1 MKKILYWEDVSEGQ
15 EIPSYEL
22 AVTPTLIADQVSG
35 SQDYNLMHHDGD
47 FARSQGAPDMYLN
60 TGFIEAMLSRLI
72 TDWMGDDGWLEKMSI
87 QMRRFNIFGDKLTV
101 KGKVIAKEIQE
112 GAHLI
117 QCEIWV
123 ENDREGI
130 SVPGKATVRL
140 PSKV

>member
-47 FARSQGAPDMYLN
+47 FAKSQGAPDMYLN

-101 KGKVIAKEIQE
+101 KGKVVAKEIQE

>member
-101 KGKVIAKEIQE
+101 KGKVVAKEIQE

>member
-1 MKKILYWEDVSEGQ
+1 MNKILYWEDVSEGQ
-15 EIPSYEL
+15 EIPPYEL
-22 AVTPTLIADQVSG
+22 VVTPTLIADQVSG

-87 QMRRFNIFGDKLTV
+87 QMRRFNIFGDTLTV
-101 KGKVIAKEIQE
+101 KGKVTAKEVYE
-112 GAHLI
+112 GAHLV

>member
-1 MKKILYWEDVSEGQ
+1 MNNKLYWEDVSEGQ
-15 EIPSYEL
+15 EIPAYEL

-101 KGKVIAKEIQE
+101 KGKVIGREIRD
-112 GAHLI
+112 GAHLV

-123 ENDREGI
+123 ENDREGV

>member
-47 FARSQGAPDMYLN
+47 FAKSQGAPDMYLN

>member
-1 MKKILYWEDVSEGQ
+1 MNKILYWEDVSEGQ

-35 SQDYNLMHHDGD
+35 SQDYNLMHHDGG

-87 QMRRFNIFGDKLTV
+87 QMRRFNIFGDTLTV
-101 KGKVIAKEIQE
+101 KGKVLAKEIYE
-112 GAHLI
+112 GAHLV

>member
-1 MKKILYWEDVSEGQ
+1 MKKNLYWEDVSEGQ

-101 KGKVIAKEIQE
+101 KGKVITKEIQE

>member
-112 GAHLI
+112 GTHLI

>member
-1 MKKILYWEDVSEGQ
+1 MKKILYWEDVGEGQ

-101 KGKVIAKEIQE
+101 KGKVVAKEIQE

>member
-47 FARSQGAPDMYLN
+47 FAKSQGAPDMYLN

-101 KGKVIAKEIQE
+101 KGKVVAKEIQE

-130 SVPGKATVRL
+130 NVPGKATVRL